1 MKTRATPK
9 SKIGTWLDI
18 LFNISVFASLSQK
31 LPLSWGLPDFFFK
44 FKVWGKKIMGLQR
57 VFINHFSFVKIVKV
71 RLLLRYYCFLFNV
84 KEYDLTD
91 DLILI
96 RNKTEL
102 RLVHN
107 QMPPVYHS
115 QIQNWH
121 LAWHLIQYI
130 GSANCRHDHDPLVNM
145 LINIIKTIDMLIN
158 IIINPTLSYHLINM
172 MVVVRYKKISCR

>member
-1 MKTRATPK
+1 
-9 SKIGTWLDI
+9 
-18 LFNISVFASLSQK
+18 
-31 LPLSWGLPDFFFK
+31 
-44 FKVWGKKIMGLQR
+44 MGLQR

-121 LAWHLIQYI
+121 LA
-130 GSANCRHDHDPLVNM
+130 
-145 LINIIKTIDMLIN
+145 
-158 IIINPTLSYHLINM
+158 
-172 MVVVRYKKISCR
+172 